1 MRSVVTSEGT
11 LSQTPQQIAK
21 RFVTKEVEPFF
32 SDFKLDV
39 ARQWFR
45 DFGRALSGLLPSS
58 RRRLF
63 TEFQVAFFNESL
75 DQLIEHLFEQRSFE
89 LTFVVGEH
97 FLDLAFM
104 QQTLIHERQIEE

>member
-63 TEFQVAFFNESL
+63 TESL

-104 QQTLIHERQIEE
+104 QQTLIHERL